1 MFQCLFRSEK
11 VLIVEISEFQLICKL
26 LKRECAFLVTVKEI
40 SDTVIGDGPGDNVV
54 IVLESA

>member
-26 LKRECAFLVTVKEI
+26 LKRECAFFVT
-40 SDTVIGDGPGDNVV
+40 
-54 IVLESA
+54 